1 MERVRL
7 ALARIKNEPEQAS
20 QVLQEGFRTAPEEFG
35 AGIGYFV
42 AQALQGVVL
51 APENVPSDP

>member
-1 MERVRL
+1 MERVRQ
-7 ALARIKNEPEQAS
+7 ALERIKNEPEQAS
-20 QVLQEGFRTAPEEFG
+20 AVLQEGFRAAPEIFG

-51 APENVPSDP
+51 APGNVPSDP